1 MIGMRRKITE
11 LLGEVRR
18 SRACGPG
25 PECAEQAGE
34 SRVAEAEGRH
44 MLENDRV
51 RQERRLKREI
61 PLHLAATGKIRVTYN
76 NGEACPAGEDA
87 VAYIVDCT
95 TFSFLIG
102 RLPIVTCIQIAA
114 KVVASCLRSI
124 SDFAVFSAS
133 DWRQAWATASLSPVR
148 TFPY

>member
-95 TFSFLIG
+95 TFSFL
-102 RLPIVTCIQIAA
+102 L
-114 KVVASCLRSI
+114 
-124 SDFAVFSAS
+124 AVCQS
-133 DWRQAWATASLSPVR
+133 
-148 TFPY
+148 